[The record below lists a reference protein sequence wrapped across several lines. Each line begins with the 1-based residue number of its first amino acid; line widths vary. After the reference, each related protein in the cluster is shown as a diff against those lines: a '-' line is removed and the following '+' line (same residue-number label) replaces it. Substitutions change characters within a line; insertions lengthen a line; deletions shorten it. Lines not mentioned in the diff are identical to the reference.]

1 MITIFNKKAV
11 KFMAIGA
18 ALIMGLSS
26 CDNWL
31 DVNVDPDSPN
41 SSSAV
46 VENRLPWIQRM
57 YMYDAGI
64 ANMRSMCTGG
74 MIYSNSANNT
84 HLGCTWNCQAGT
96 TTSVNQVWFVMSG
109 NNLNDMEKKA
119 AENNSIHYIAAGK
132 VIRAIGFMLQ
142 GDMYGEAPMSEAFQG
157 GNATPKH
164 DTGKEIYE
172 QCDALLDEAIDLFSK
187 KQEGGTPLAAGD
199 LWLNGDADKWLK
211 LCYGL
216 KARWALRLSK
226 RADFN
231 ADKVIEYA
239 NKALASNDDNAIEQC
254 YNVVGDVTDW
264 LYGDPIMTNGNWDY
278 AAYGSNQRYSKFFTD
293 MLTNSRN
300 KGIQDPRADKIIPSC
315 MTNIKVVDGKVASC
329 DWMLS
334 KGVDM
339 YDDADGRLMALGA
352 ASLTQCTYVWQ
363 ADGVDMEYDVSKA
376 SADEK
381 TKFIADMQKGH
392 TVTVDGDIV
401 KVHYAQGNLYSNTTN
416 KDWRYAGDTVYVNLR
431 SGSTSTDNAD
441 DAMDLF
447 WYFAQNGGS
456 NSAKAQGAV
465 GSTGCYQLR
474 TISDFEIMTYEEICF
489 IKAECYMRKGD
500 AGQAYTWYKNGI
512 QANMDRMQANLHA
525 WEGSYGVK
533 NPAMTSMDDAA
544 ISSYMASA
552 ALAQSAG
559 ELKMQD
565 IMEQKYIALG
575 CSQESWV
582 DVRRF
587 NYSAGNIGSFG
598 VVYPGLHRSVLFTGA
613 TKITGSDP
621 SDPTAWPRRWRQ
633 PNALELNYNQTQVL
647 ATNAH
652 ALDENIWCMPV
663 WWDCASDAEYENYLK

>member
-1 MITIFNKKAV
+1 
-11 KFMAIGA
+11 MAIGA

-57 YMYDAGI
+57 FMYDAGI
-64 ANMRSMCTGG
+64 ANHRSMQIGG
-74 MIYSNSANNT
+74 MFYSNNTNNG
-84 HLGCTWNCQAGT
+84 HLAMTWNCQAGT

-109 NNLNDMEKKA
+109 NNLNDMENKSE
-119 AENNSIHYIAAGK
+119 ENGSIHYKAAGK
-132 VIRAIGFMLQ
+132 VIRALGFMLQ
-142 GDMYGEAPMSEAFQG
+142 ADIYGEAPMSEAFQG

-172 QCDALLDEAIDLFSK
+172 QCDALLDEAIELFSQ

-199 LWLNGDADKWLK
+199 LWLGGDADKWLK

-226 RADFN
+226 RADFDP
-231 ADKVIEYA
+231 AKVIEYA
-239 NKALASNDDNAIEQC
+239 DKAMASNADNAVEKC

-278 AAYGSNQRYSKFFTD
+278 AAYGSNQRYSKFFMD
-293 MLTNSRN
+293 MLTNSRG
-300 KGIQDPRADKIIPSC
+300 KGITDPRTDKIVPSC
-315 MTNIKVVDGKVASC
+315 MTNIKVEGGKVVAN

-334 KGVDM
+334 KPVDL
-339 YDDADGRLMALGA
+339 YDDADGRLMALGFNSIA
-352 ASLTQCTYVWQ
+352 ATGYVWE
-363 ADGVDMEYDVSKA
+363 ADGKDMDYDVSKA
-376 SADEK
+376 SAEEK
-381 TKFIADMQKGH
+381 AQFIADMQAGH
-392 TVTVDGDIV
+392 TVTVDGDNV
-401 KVHYAQGNLYSNTTN
+401 KVHYAQGNLYANSSN
-416 KDWRYAGDTVYVNLR
+416 KDWRIAGDTVYVNLR

-447 WYFAQNGGS
+447 WHFASNGAS

-474 TISDFEIMTYEEICF
+474 TISDFEIMTYDELCF

-500 AGQAYTWYKNGI
+500 AGNAFTWYKNGI
-512 QANMDRMQANLHA
+512 QAHMERMQECLTA
-525 WEGSYGVK
+525 WGGSYGLT
-533 NPAMTSMDDAA
+533 NPAMTPMDDAA
-544 ISSYMASA
+544 ISTYMASA

-559 ELKMQD
+559 ELTMQD

-575 CSQESWV
+575 CCQESWV
-582 DVRRF
+582 DLRRF

-598 VVYPGLHRSVLFTGA
+598 VVYPGFHRSVLFTGA
-613 TKITGSDP
+613 TKITGT
-621 SDPTAWPRRWRQ
+621 DPTDPRAWPRRWRQ

-652 ALDENIWCMPV
+652 ALDDNIWCMPV